1 MGLFDFMRKHRGNYP
16 VAEGLF
22 SSPVASDLAAESEA
36 VGKPVATLFNEA
48 PMPIAHD
55 VDLSSDGLLIDGSLV
70 AEGTV
75 AELSA
80 LLGKPRVAHRSARPI
95 EKNLTAPE
103 TWLVKWDAAGI
114 MAWSKDGVKTDS
126 IMMRLSEDPD
136 WDARV
141 AADDWQIRP
150 RCLFAGTFTVNG
162 QPPIRSIPESKLK
175 SGGPMDVRVGD
186 WTLFFTA
193 TKSAAEFYE
202 KGTLSERCVMSESG
216 AIAEHLRAHPTPF
229 REVEVNYDPVKPP
242 SGKWFHQQV
251 SGPILKF
258 DTPEFAYAIIEEL
271 MYNQELLAPKFNVFD
286 FAKDLGEECFDPGD
300 FSFKIIPKVRE
311 WFLDLPI
318 PAELGARVERL
329 CMDGGLMIYTQLAP
343 EWDGEDD
350 LFDIPTLTE
359 AELAQFP
366 NLTTID
372 VNGFLSPEAQ
382 EVARAGGI
390 TLVD

>member
-1 MGLFDFMRKHRGNYP
+1 
-16 VAEGLF
+16 
-22 SSPVASDLAAESEA
+22 
-36 VGKPVATLFNEA
+36 
-48 PMPIAHD
+48 
-55 VDLSSDGLLIDGSLV
+55 
-70 AEGTV
+70 
-75 AELSA
+75 
-80 LLGKPRVAHRSARPI
+80 
-95 EKNLTAPE
+95 
-103 TWLVKWDAAGI
+103 
-114 MAWSKDGVKTDS
+114 
-126 IMMRLSEDPD
+126 
-136 WDARV
+136 
-141 AADDWQIRP
+141 
-150 RCLFAGTFTVNG
+150 
-162 QPPIRSIPESKLK
+162 
-175 SGGPMDVRVGD
+175 
-186 WTLFFTA
+186 
-193 TKSAAEFYE
+193 
-202 KGTLSERCVMSESG
+202 
-216 AIAEHLRAHPTPF
+216 
-229 REVEVNYDPVKPP
+229 
-242 SGKWFHQQV
+242 
-251 SGPILKF
+251 
-258 DTPEFAYAIIEEL
+258 